1 MLSVPI
7 AISTCHECKRCPN
20 NVPRCLTM
28 SRPKRKQRGSSAC
41 AFTQALGGEIL
52 RQAREMDQL
61 RPDAIFGVYI
71 LGSLNRPQ
79 PHQSRRTVVR
89 IFRERRTGGS
99 PCFVVET
106 PRAQTRF
113 ANPRQA
119 VEAFTFSVEFAI
131 RKICTREER
140 NKVRKQIIH
149 MFDPSS
155 EDMYEVIPSDVFF
168 LDFSPHQ
175 LPPFSQ
181 HVDAFAAQER
191 FVQRMTALLESPP
204 RVTMKP
210 DYDPRSPDHVV
221 ENSVIDGDI
230 EI

>member
-1 MLSVPI
+1 
-7 AISTCHECKRCPN
+7 
-20 NVPRCLTM
+20 M
-28 SRPKRKQRGSSAC
+28 SRPKRKQSGSSVC

-79 PHQSRRTVVR
+79 PHQGRRTCVR
-89 IFRERRTGGS
+89 IFRERRTGS
-99 PCFVVET
+99 DEPCYVVET

-113 ANPRQA
+113 ADSRQA

-140 NKVRKQIIH
+140 SKARSQIVH

-168 LDFSPHQ
+168 LDFCPHK
-175 LPPFSQ
+175 LPPFSE
-181 HVDAFAAQER
+181 HDDAFARQAR
-191 FVQRMTALLESPP
+191 FVQRMSALLESPP
-204 RVTMKP
+204 RVTLKS

-221 ENSVIDGDI
+221 EDSVIDGDI

>member
-1 MLSVPI
+1 
-7 AISTCHECKRCPN
+7 
-20 NVPRCLTM
+20 M
-28 SRPKRKQRGSSAC
+28 SRPKRKQRGGSAC
-41 AFTQALGGEIL
+41 EFTQALGGEIL
-52 RQAREMDQL
+52 RQARELDEIQ
-61 RPDAIFGVYI
+61 PDAIFGVYI

-79 PHQSRRTVVR
+79 PHQGRRTIVR
-89 IFRERRTGGS
+89 IFRERRTGGD
-99 PCFVVET
+99 PCYVVET

-113 ANPRQA
+113 ATARQA

-140 NKVRKQIIH
+140 NKVSRQIVH

-191 FVQRMTALLESPP
+191 FVQKLSALLEAPP

>member
-1 MLSVPI
+1 
-7 AISTCHECKRCPN
+7 
-20 NVPRCLTM
+20 M

-89 IFRERRTGGS
+89 IFRERRTGS
-99 PCFVVET
+99 DESCYVVET

-113 ANPRQA
+113 ANARQA

-140 NKVRKQIIH
+140 NKVSRQIVH

-191 FVQRMTALLESPP
+191 FVQKLSALLEAPP

>member
-1 MLSVPI
+1 
-7 AISTCHECKRCPN
+7 
-20 NVPRCLTM
+20 M

-79 PHQSRRTVVR
+79 PHQGRRSVVR
-89 IFRERRTGGS
+89 IFRERRTGS
-99 PCFVVET
+99 DEPCYVVET

-113 ANPRQA
+113 ADSRQA

-131 RKICTREER
+131 RKICTSEER
-140 NKVRKQIIH
+140 SVRIQIVH

-168 LDFSPHQ
+168 LDFCPHQ

-191 FVQRMTALLESPP
+191 FVQRMSALLESPP

-210 DYDPRSPDHVV
+210 DYDPRSSDHVV